1 MLSYLTLSYHH
12 ITYAILSSRLL
23 LYLCYLMNRIVQQS
37 GGKKYY
43 VSVFIT
49 WGWQEGEHKRRSC
62 ALRIVLPPKKNIS
75 LYEKITSE
83 EHNYHTKQI
92 FHSASSYKY
101 LFPAYISYISD
112 KNILVSISIY
122 HIISKLSMI
131 NNRLHSVFTLL
142 SPLHHGYYRSRNF
155 KSRLLKKYFNVC
167 LSRSHPN
174 VLQTKC
180 YKYQRISFL
189 LRYTALHN
197 PPSLLKAPRE
207 KKALIHSPPSVMS
220 TWTYQ

>member
-1 MLSYLTLSYHH
+1 MQGCAWVYPVLSFNQQLRNADPKCWYKLYFFIHFTKTFAVLTLSYLTLSYHH

-75 LYEKITSE
+75 LYEKIRGE

-92 FHSASSYKY
+92 FHSASSHKY
-101 LFPAYISYISD
+101 IFPAYISYISD
-112 KNILVSISIY
+112 KIFWCQLASIILFLSWQWLTTGFTVFLHCYHHSIMATIEVE
-122 HIISKLSMI
+122 IS
-131 NNRLHSVFTLL
+131 NHVF
-142 SPLHHGYYRSRNF
+142 
-155 KSRLLKKYFNVC
+155 
-167 LSRSHPN
+167 
-174 VLQTKC
+174 
-180 YKYQRISFL
+180 
-189 LRYTALHN
+189 
-197 PPSLLKAPRE
+197 
-207 KKALIHSPPSVMS
+207 
-220 TWTYQ
+220 